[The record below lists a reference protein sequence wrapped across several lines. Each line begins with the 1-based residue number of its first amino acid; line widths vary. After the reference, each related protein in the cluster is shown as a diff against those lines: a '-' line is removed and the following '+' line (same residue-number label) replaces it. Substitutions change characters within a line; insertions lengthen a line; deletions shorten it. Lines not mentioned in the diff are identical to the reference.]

1 MEFEVGQHMWL
12 NVWDFK
18 MFDGLAPHFIVM
30 YAKPYEILHK
40 PHLDLYTLKLQIN
53 FVAHPTFHISKF
65 KLFIFDGTKA
75 KLEAKSAT
83 RS

>member
-1 MEFEVGQHMWL
+1 
-12 NVWDFK
+12 